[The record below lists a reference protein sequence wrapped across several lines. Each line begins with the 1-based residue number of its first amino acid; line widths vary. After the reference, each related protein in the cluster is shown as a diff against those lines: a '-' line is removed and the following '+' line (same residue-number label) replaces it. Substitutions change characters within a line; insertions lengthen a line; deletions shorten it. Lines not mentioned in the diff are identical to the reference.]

1 MSSSAVFQAG
11 GLVVVLVE
19 VRVKSYLASMVP
31 VIVNAIL
38 NEHQLVV
45 DIVAFVGKGDF
56 PRSRLGEKQRGK
68 ILASWVT
75 RKMYFLPTSLPASR
89 ASANLSLSYR
99 RTIAQ
104 FGIRD
109 TDRNENHETDQPPT
123 VEETSHSMTGGG
135 GGDEKRGIDLPF
147 ELADN
152 QLSGSSLIELPTF
165 YAGSPIEEMLAGGS
179 EGTSHHSMTNHSMT
193 SSASVM
199 PTVSPPPPKSA
210 KRQTIS
216 YQQNLYIVHPSATRG
231 ERGAASAAVP
241 EN

>member
-1 MSSSAVFQAG
+1 MT
-11 GLVVVLVE
+11 
-19 VRVKSYLASMVP
+19 
-31 VIVNAIL
+31 
-38 NEHQLVV
+38 
-45 DIVAFVGKGDF
+45 D
-56 PRSRLGEKQRGK
+56 
-68 ILASWVT
+68 
-75 RKMYFLPTSLPASR
+75 
-89 ASANLSLSYR
+89 LSLSYR

-123 VEETSHSMTGGG
+123 AEETSHSMIGG

-152 QLSGSSLIELPTF
+152 QLSGSSLIELPSF

-179 EGTSHHSMTNHSMT
+179 EGTSHHSMTN
-193 SSASVM
+193 SATMM

-216 YQQNLYIVHPSATRG
+216 YQQNLYIVHPSATGG
-231 ERGAASAAVP
+231 ERGADSAAVP